1 MKYKT
6 KCTEVHDGDTFKTKS
21 GKWIRL
27 ANVNCPEIGR
37 YGSQKATHVLANMI
51 EGKTIVYQPVARSYG
66 RIVAYVWVYGRSVNN
81 AMKRLGY
88 N

>member
-1 MKYKT
+1 MKYRT
-6 KCTEVHDGDTFKTKS
+6 KCAKIHDGDTFLTQS

-27 ANVNCPEIGR
+27 AGVNCTELGK
-37 YGSQKATHVLANMI
+37 YGSQKARNVLCQLI
-51 EGKTIVYQPVARSYG
+51 EGRTITYQPVSKSYH

-81 AMKRLGY
+81 AMRRLGY